1 MMMRHTLVAAC
12 LSAFAALAPGA
23 ASAQSEPAYPS
34 RPVKLV
40 VASAAGGGTD
50 AVGRMLAQHFTQ
62 AMGQQFYVEN
72 RPGAGNMRGTDVAAR
87 SAPDG
92 YTLLV
97 SASTLAINHVMH
109 KNMPYD
115 VMRDLAPI
123 TMLVSLP
130 SLLVVGPDQ
139 PFKTVPE
146 FLAAARAKPG
156 DLTYG
161 SAGPGTQPHLAVEM
175 LKNDAQIDL
184 LHVPYAGVG
193 PALIDIMGGRVT
205 GMLVNFLSAKAQVDA
220 GTLRALGISSL
231 KRSHF
236 LPDVPTISE
245 SGVPGYEAIQWFG
258 LLAPAG
264 TPEPIIRKLYEEAKK
279 GLESPDMRKRLD
291 AEGAEPVAS
300 TPDEFRAALQVEMA
314 KWSAVAKAAKIA
326 PN

>member
-1 MMMRHTLVAAC
+1 MRKALAAC
-12 LSAFAALAPGA
+12 FALAALSPDVARAQDAP
-23 ASAQSEPAYPS
+23 YPT
-34 RPVKLV
+34 RPVKMV
-40 VASAAGGGTD
+40 VASAPGGGTD
-50 AVGRMLAQHFTQ
+50 AVGRMLAQHFSQ

-72 RPGAGNMRGTDVAAR
+72 RPGAGNMRGTDVAAK

-115 VMRDLAPI
+115 VVRDLAPI

-161 SAGPGTQPHLAVEM
+161 SAGLGTQPHLAVEM
-175 LKNDAQIDL
+175 LKNEAGLDL

-193 PALIDIMGGRVT
+193 PALIDIMAGRVT
-205 GMLVNFLSAKAQVDA
+205 GMLVNFLSAKSQVDG

-236 LPDVPTISE
+236 LPDVPTIAE
-245 SGVPGYEAIQWFG
+245 TVPGYEAIQWFG

-264 TPEPIIRKLYEEAKK
+264 TPEPIIRRLYEEAKK
-279 GLESPDMRKRLD
+279 GLESPEMRKRLD

-300 TPDEFRAALQVEMA
+300 SPEEFRVALQAEMA
-314 KWSAVAKAAKIA
+314 KWSAVAKAARIV

>member
-1 MMMRHTLVAAC
+1 MRKAIL
-12 LSAFAALAPGA
+12 A
-23 ASAQSEPAYPS
+23 ASIAAFSMISCALHAQEARYPN

-40 VASAAGGGTD
+40 VASAPGGGTD
-50 AVGRMLAQHFTQ
+50 AVGRMLAQHFSQT
-62 AMGQQFYVEN
+62 MGQQFYVEN
-72 RPGAGNMRGTDVAAR
+72 RPGAGNMRGTDVAAK

-115 VMRDLAPI
+115 VVRDLAPI

-139 PFKTVPE
+139 PFRTMPE
-146 FLAAARAKPG
+146 FLAAARARPG

-161 SAGPGTQPHLAVEM
+161 SAGLGTQPHLAIEM
-175 LKNDAQIDL
+175 LKNEAKIDM

-205 GMLVNFLSAKAQVDA
+205 GMLVNFLSAKSQVDGGA
-220 GTLRALGISSL
+220 LRAIGISSL
-231 KRSHF
+231 KRSRF
-236 LPDVPTISE
+236 LPDVPTIAE
-245 SGVPGYEAIQWFG
+245 SGVPGYEAMQWFG

-264 TPEPIIRKLYEEAKK
+264 TPEPIIRRLYEEAKK
-279 GLESPDMRKRLD
+279 GLESPEMRKRLD

-300 TPDEFRAALQVEMA
+300 SPEEFRVALQAEMA
-314 KWSAVAKAAKIA
+314 KWSAVAKAARIV